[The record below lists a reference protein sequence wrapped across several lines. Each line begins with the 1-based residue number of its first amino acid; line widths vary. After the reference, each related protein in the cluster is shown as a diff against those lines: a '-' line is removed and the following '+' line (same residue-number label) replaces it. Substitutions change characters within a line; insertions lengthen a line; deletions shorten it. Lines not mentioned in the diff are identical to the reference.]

1 MRCYEMSETNNWFGE
16 HKKEMVD
23 LKKSLDTDRFMVT
36 EPGDYEFKI
45 DLNSKEKL
53 QMETADG
60 KLLHYIKY
68 IVVDNEKTYVR
79 FTPYQYREFLSVL
92 ENKLDSLDK
101 ENPILNV
108 KLDIKKVGLTK
119 VAYSFW
125 IEQDK

>member
-1 MRCYEMSETNNWFGE
+1 
-16 HKKEMVD
+16 
-23 LKKSLDTDRFMVT
+23 
-36 EPGDYEFKI
+36 
-45 DLNSKEKL
+45 
-53 QMETADG
+53 
-60 KLLHYIKY
+60 
-68 IVVDNEKTYVR
+68 
-79 FTPYQYREFLSVL
+79 VL